1 MYFMLTMT
9 VALGVNWSCSTS
21 IDVNQ
26 VFVLFRYH
34 M

>member
-21 IDVNQ
+21 IDV
-26 VFVLFRYH
+26 FVLFRYH